1 MWHFS
6 LLALIMFALTSE
18 SRSICDCADICSLLP
33 PLDSSYPCYQGKSEN
48 IIFLR
53 NNDPLVPPE
62 MTSECGTCQQYGYT
76 NYVSTDPVYHTVEIW
91 TEGGHYSESK
101 AHDGADVT
109 LEVFY
114 ECGHPSPIQ
123 FLSGPLAD
131 LLDKRDMRDIITFK
145 IVPHGGFSASSQG
158 FLCRSDD
165 KACPADAYSLCVLYK
180 FNEDAESIHNGA
192 TSFASWPF
200 LRCMASHDDN
210 PTKAESCFEQSMN
223 GSGLEWSAVRACAT
237 SEYDCVVAASVAATP
252 QRNES
257 HLKVLVNGK
266 MITSP
271 GKTLLAEVCK
281 AFKGKAPRSC
291 ELE

>member
-1 MWHFS
+1 MLWCILLCHRVASQRQVRDFYVEVMTRRVLLMRIVFAFYINSSMYIFPALCNFACDFS
-6 LLALIMFALTSE
+6 FFWS
-18 SRSICDCADICSLLP
+18 
-33 PLDSSYPCYQGKSEN
+33 
-48 IIFLR
+48 
-53 NNDPLVPPE
+53 
-62 MTSECGTCQQYGYT
+62 
-76 NYVSTDPVYHTVEIW
+76 
-91 TEGGHYSESK
+91 
-101 AHDGADVT
+101 
-109 LEVFY
+109 
-114 ECGHPSPIQ
+114 
-123 FLSGPLAD
+123 
-131 LLDKRDMRDIITFK
+131 
-145 IVPHGGFSASSQG
+145 
-158 FLCRSDD
+158 
-165 KACPADAYSLCVLYK
+165 
-180 FNEDAESIHNGA
+180 EDAESIHNGA